1 MKQNDLV
8 TIRVFR
14 GKTRQYGKKKIP
26 SFYTPMMI
34 VIAGE
39 EEKGKQRKNVTLKFV
54 SDIDTKNITSG
65 RLTCVVKDIGFP
77 RKYEVVDKL
86 DEDGNPIV
94 DENGVVKKDY
104 PCVWIRAYKSFEEI
118 ESEVEN
124 PFLDEE
130 PETEETDIED
140 GEFESEDK

>member
-14 GKTRQYGKKKIP
+14 GKTRTYGKKKIP
-26 SFYTPMMI
+26 SFYTPMKI
-34 VIAGE
+34 LIAGE
-39 EEKGKQRKNVTLKFV
+39 EEKGKQVKNVTLKFV

-65 RLTCVVKDIGFP
+65 RLTCVVKDVGFP
-77 RKYEVVDKL
+77 RKWEIVDKL
-86 DEDGNPIV
+86 DEDGNPVV

-118 ESEVEN
+118 ERDVEN
-124 PFLDEE
+124 PFVDEE
-130 PETEETDIED
+130 PETEEV
-140 GEFESEDK
+140 EFEESEEQ